1 MRRSLA
7 LCLFPTITVPIC
19 RGRIQCPQVIR
30 EQPVG
35 DLHFHCNA
43 VIPSVF
49 FFSISI
55 VILCHPQCHL
65 HCHPLSYSSA
75 FSYSVAFVLFNLYTT
90 DWPEVFFIF
99 SSTVT
104 KDPLKHTFV
113 YVEEKLSIGRF
124 QEKKFPKHPTLLIC
138 GPNEWKWSLLFS
150 NHLFK
155 HSPCLS

>member
-35 DLHFHCNA
+35 DLNFHCNT
-43 VIPSVF
+43 VMCILF
-49 FFSISI
+49 FHF
-55 VILCHPQCHL
+55 L
-65 HCHPLSYSSA
+65 CHPLSSPVSS
-75 FSYSVAFVLFNLYTT
+75 SLSPFVILIN
-90 DWPEVFFIF
+90 VFPLCGLLLSFLTFIPQIGRRFFLIF

-113 YVEEKLSIGRF
+113 SVEEKLSIVRF
-124 QEKKFPKHPTLLIC
+124 QHKHPTLLIC
-138 GPNEWKWSLLFS
+138 GPNEWSLLFS